1 MSAAQAAVTT
11 GASVENYIPTPDASR
26 LIPTEEYLSLY
37 KKKYKEPSTLIRF
50 SSTVEDCI
58 GCPYVMDEEDES
70 FLSNYNSQFP
80 NGVLSEDSFEKIM
93 WECESITNQQWP
105 HLYLVSEHVNMN
117 TIC

>member
-11 GASVENYIPTPDASR
+11 GSSVEKYIPTPDASR
-26 LIPTEEYLSLY
+26 LIPHEEYISLY

-70 FLSNYNSQFP
+70 FLSTFNSNHPGQI
-80 NGVLSEDSFEKIM
+80 LSEDMFEKIM

-105 HLYLVSEHVNMN
+105 HLDLVSL
-117 TIC
+117 T